1 MGWTLF
7 DYYEPM
13 HRTLR
18 QAFLLLGVSL
28 SAAHAQGVPATL
40 PSGPVKGDA
49 GATLATPPPVTNSAL
64 SAELLYEILLG
75 ELNVQAGEPG
85 AGYSLILNAAR
96 KNNDSR
102 LYQRAVELALKSRSG
117 EAALQ
122 AARAWRQAQP
132 TSRAANRALLQIL
145 LALNRIDDTLEPL
158 KAELAMAGSDDLP
171 KVIAAIPRSLLQA
184 SDKAKATSVVEQAMA
199 GYTGEVR
206 SAGPAWAAIGR
217 MRLASDDLPGAL
229 SAAVKAQAAAPDAPE
244 AAMLGLELLEAK
256 QPKAEALVLRY
267 LEGKNPSAEI
277 QMAYARVL
285 TGLRRFNE
293 AITRLQN
300 LTRTDRELAQ
310 AWLLLGTL
318 QLQEQQRDA
327 AQSSLTVFLELAQA
341 RKSGSPEEE
350 QSQSRALAQAYLSLA
365 QIAEDRKDYP
375 AAEAWIA
382 RIDNAQ
388 ALVGAQSRRASLLAR
403 QGKLPQALDLI
414 RKLPEKDEADVRM
427 KVMAEVE
434 LLRDNKQFQ
443 AAYDA
448 LVKAVSREPDDAGL
462 LYDQAMLAE
471 KLARLDEMER
481 LLRRV
486 IQLKP
491 DYHHAYNALGYSLA
505 ERNVRLPEAKQLIEK
520 ALASAPEDP
529 FIQDSLGW
537 VEFRMGNKTAA
548 LRILEKA
555 YSTRPDAEISAHL
568 GEVLWSLGMRS
579 RAVAIWKEGRR
590 LSPDNETLIETVKRL
605 RASLGSDL

>member
-13 HRTLR
+13 HRTLC
-18 QAFLLLGVSL
+18 QALLLMSVCL
-28 SAAHAQGVPATL
+28 SAAHAQGVPAPQPT
-40 PSGPVKGDA
+40 GTDKGDA
-49 GATLATPPPVTNSAL
+49 GTTPVTEKRVTNSAL

-75 ELNVQAGEPG
+75 ELNVQGGEPG

-102 LYQRAVELALKSRSG
+102 LYQRAVELALQSRSG

-145 LALNRIDDTLEPL
+145 LALNRIDDALEPL
-158 KAELAMAGSDDLP
+158 KAELAMAGSEDLP

-184 SDKAKATSVVEQAMA
+184 SDKAKAAAIVEQAMA
-199 GYTGEVR
+199 GYTGEAR
-206 SAGPAWAAIGR
+206 TAGPAWSAIGR
-217 MRLASDDLPGAL
+217 MRLGSEDLPGAL
-229 SAAVKAQAAAPDAPE
+229 SAALQAQAAAPDAPE
-244 AAMLGLELLEAK
+244 PAMLGLELLEAK

-267 LEGKNPSAEI
+267 LERKNPSAEI

-327 AQSSLTVFLELAQA
+327 AQSSLTVFLDLAKA

-350 QSQSRALAQAYLSLA
+350 QGHSRALAQAYLSLA

-414 RKLPEKDEADVRM
+414 RTLPEKDEADVRM

-448 LVKAVSREPDDAGL
+448 LVKAVNREPDDASL

-486 IQLKP
+486 MQLKP

-505 ERNVRLPEAKQLIEK
+505 ERNVRLTEAKQLIEK
-520 ALASAPEDP
+520 ALASVPDDP

-537 VEFRMGNKTAA
+537 VEFRMGNKTTA

-579 RAVAIWKEGRR
+579 RAIAVWKEGHR
-590 LSPDNETLIETVKRL
+590 LSPDNETLRETVKRL